1 MVWAFGVQLGYCY
14 CSFIKH
20 LYISSLHTLN
30 ISWTSL
36 EIDAIREFSNYVN
49 ENMSRLNIAGCRT
62 TITDDGE
69 IFYQQSETFP
79 HIHEDMES
87 FINFFCFF
95 NACLFPVLRK
105 IVSRCTKLR
114 ELDLSDCTAL
124 TSDTI
129 DIVANLQHLEYLSL
143 SRCYNIHVSA
153 YL

>member
-1 MVWAFGVQLGYCY
+1 MVWAFGVQLGCCH
-14 CSFIKH
+14 CSFIQH

-36 EIDAIREFSNYVN
+36 EVDAIREFSNYVN

-69 IFYQQSETFP
+69 IFYQQSETF
-79 HIHEDMES
+79 HI
-87 FINFFCFF
+87 FCFF